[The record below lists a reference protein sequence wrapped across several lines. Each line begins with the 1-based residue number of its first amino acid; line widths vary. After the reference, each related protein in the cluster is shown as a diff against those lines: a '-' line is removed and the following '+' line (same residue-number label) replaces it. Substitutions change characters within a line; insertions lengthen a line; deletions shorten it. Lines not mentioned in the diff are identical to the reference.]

1 MDHKGLAQTRS
12 RSKLD
17 PATPDGQFHG
27 QGLTKFDQ
35 PIGFPVSK
43 LTRLRVAEFG
53 GHGNARGDQQALPS
67 LTRPTAPLSR
77 PLASRGLALLAGPG
91 VVRQPPSQSWFSL
104 VASTEQSGSS
114 VPALSLTND
123 LNSTS

>member
-43 LTRLRVAEFG
+43 LTRFRVAEFG
-53 GHGNARGDQQALPS
+53 RRGLGASAAASPRAPPRQH
-67 LTRPTAPLSR
+67 RPTGADR
-77 PLASRGLALLAGPG
+77 
-91 VVRQPPSQSWFSL
+91 PPSR
-104 VASTEQSGSS
+104 E
-114 VPALSLTND
+114 
-123 LNSTS
+123 

>member
-53 GHGNARGDQQALPS
+53 RQRRRAAPGGPRG
-67 LTRPTAPLSR
+67 APL
-77 PLASRGLALLAGPG
+77 LGALL
-91 VVRQPPSQSWFSL
+91 RIRTFRDMRL
-104 VASTEQSGSS
+104 VG
-114 VPALSLTND
+114 
-123 LNSTS
+123 